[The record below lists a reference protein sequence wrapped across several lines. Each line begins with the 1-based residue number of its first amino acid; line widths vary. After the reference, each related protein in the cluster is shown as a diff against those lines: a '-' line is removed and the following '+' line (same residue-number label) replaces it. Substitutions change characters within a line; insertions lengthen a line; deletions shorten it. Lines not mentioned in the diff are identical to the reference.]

1 MDFWYLL
8 ALFVSYSLINN
19 FVLNRFLGICP
30 FIGVSKNI
38 ESALGMGL
46 AVTFVMGLSSYVT
59 AVLYKYVLI
68 PFNAHYLKIILF
80 ILVIAS
86 LVQLV
91 ELIIQKFS
99 PALYKALGIYL
110 PLITTNCAVL
120 GIALLNIDADYFS
133 MPAGEIISMIAGI
146 AGGLGFLISL
156 VLMSLLRE
164 RMESMDIPK
173 PFKDVPIAFISGGIM
188 AMGFMVFDSAMIAP
202 LLH

>member
-146 AGGLGFLISL
+146 AGGLGFLLSL

-173 PFKDVPIAFISGGIM
+173 SFKDVPIAFISGGIM